1 MTILINKSKK
11 MKLTLKRIAKKST
24 YTIGKLYID
33 GQYFCDT
40 IEDRDRGLTSEMSLK
55 EIKQIKIPRE
65 TAIPT
70 GTYKIT
76 LDVVSPKYGVKDF
89 YIKNANKGRVPRL
102 LKVPG
107 YEGVLIHCGNTAKD
121 SAGCILVGQ
130 NSKVG
135 MVLNSK
141 DTFIKLYQIL
151 LKDKD
156 NLTITIL

>member
-1 MTILINKSKK
+1 

-55 EIKQIKIPRE
+55 EIKQIKIPKE

-76 LDVVSPKYGVKDF
+76 LDVISPKYSTKDF
-89 YIKNANKGRVPRL
+89 YIKNANNGRVPRL
-102 LKVPG
+102 LKVPE
-107 YEGVLIHCGNTAKD
+107 YDGVLIHCGNTAKD
-121 SAGCILVGQ
+121 SAGCILVGK
-130 NSKVG
+130 NDVVG
-135 MVLNSK
+135 MVTHSK
-141 DTFIKLYQIL
+141 ETFIKLYKIL
-151 LKDKD
+151 QNAKDQEI
-156 NLTITIL
+156 TITIQ